1 MAKRMTLMLIVLLS
15 FLASIGFVKYR
26 QIQAAIAQSTS
37 FQPPPEAVTTTVAGR
52 ELWNSSLG
60 AIGTVEA
67 VQGVTVSADLP
78 GVVERIA
85 FDSGDRVERGD
96 MLVRL
101 DTRQEEAQLAAAEAR
116 RELARL
122 NLERIGGLLEK
133 GVTSRAEY
141 DAAVAERDQ
150 AEAIV
155 GEIHAIIGRKTIRAP
170 FSGMLGIRA
179 VDLGQYLTSGQ
190 PIVPLQSLDPIYV
203 NFDVPQ
209 QDLRQVPVG
218 ATASVSAD
226 GVPEAAPAGR
236 ITAIDSIVDSS
247 TRNIRVQAAFANPG
261 LALRPGMFVR
271 VGVVQD
277 VGTPVIPIP
286 ASAIR
291 YAPYGDSVFIVEEM
305 EAPGGGS
312 YRGVR
317 QQFVRLGS
325 ARGDLTAILAGI
337 EPGDEV
343 VTSGVFKLRNGA
355 AVEVNNEIQPGD
367 NPSPRPEE
375 S

>member
-101 DTRQEEAQLAAAEAR
+101 DTRQEEAQLAAAAAR

-367 NPSPRPEE
+367 NPSPQPEE